1 MWPADCS
8 VCPVSRLHPRPD
20 SAAALSPVP
29 RQPRHPG
36 AELLRPSG
44 PEGTPER
51 SGGSE
56 EGSSWD
62 DNTRPDVLLVKLL
75 YRPRPPGQA
84 GRTAESAASVGPSRS
99 RERGRS
105 VGATP
110 DLDCGPSS
118 P

>member
-8 VCPVSRLHPRPD
+8 VCPVSRLPPRPD

-29 RQPRHPG
+29 RQPRRPG
-36 AELLRPSG
+36 AGLLRPSV

-62 DNTRPDVLLVKLL
+62 DNTRTAVLLVKLP
-75 YRPRPPGQA
+75 YRPLTQDQA
-84 GRTAESAASVGPSRS
+84 GRTAAQPPLWGH
-99 RERGRS
+99 
-105 VGATP
+105 
-110 DLDCGPSS
+110 LDHE
-118 P
+118 